1 VIAARPWILQGA
13 ADTEWASGG
22 RLIPLEGPAK
32 FQPPGLSL
40 RIWYHTQ
47 SMTLINSLL
56 GKPRRARAHF
66 AANVAKY
73 HDPTLVRS
81 LLDMSWELRFENPAE
96 MLHLAH
102 LATVIAPHCKSE
114 DRERLD
120 LLGEAWTH
128 FANAL
133 KVRGVLRVSGNA
145 FKKAER
151 FLEHTQC
158 QALRASYLECYAA
171 LRLRQMRLSETR
183 SALIEALEIREQA
196 GEPGAIALTLNQLAV
211 SESES
216 GSYITALQHLSRAN
230 RLITWESDP
239 RMFLL
244 SRHNSIYVLRAM
256 GRPVEALGLYER
268 LQPVYATAGDRVQ
281 RLRGQWLF
289 AKIAASFGRGSSD
302 ETAERAFR
310 ATARAAIELQLP
322 YESGKVLFELGSF
335 FASRRRWHQ
344 LELVM
349 VEALNLL
356 DHLGISRDSGL
367 ARVLL
372 LVGRDRARSQA
383 LLSRAGTLLI
393 RHHFAAAA

>member
-1 VIAARPWILQGA
+1 
-13 ADTEWASGG
+13 
-22 RLIPLEGPAK
+22 
-32 FQPPGLSL
+32 
-40 RIWYHTQ
+40 
-47 SMTLINSLL
+47 MTLLDSLL
-56 GKPRRARAHF
+56 AKPRRARAHF

-73 HDPTLVRS
+73 HDPALVRS
-81 LLDMSWELRFENPAE
+81 LLDKSWELRFENPAE

-102 LATVIAPHCKSE
+102 LARVIAPHCKGE
-114 DRERLD
+114 ERERLD

-133 KVRGVLRVSGNA
+133 KIRGVLRVSENA
-145 FKKAER
+145 FKKAESL
-151 FLEHTQC
+151 LEHTQC
-158 QALRASYLECYAA
+158 QTLRASFLECYAA
-171 LRLRQMRLSETR
+171 LRLRQMRFSETR
-183 SALIEALEIREQA
+183 SALVEALAIREQL
-196 GEPGAIALTLNQLAV
+196 GELGAIAATLNQIAILECQ
-211 SESES
+211 SRK
-216 GSYITALQHLSRAN
+216 YIAALQHLSRAN
-230 RLITWESDP
+230 RLIPWGSDP
-239 RMFLL
+239 RLYLL
-244 SRHNSIYVLRAM
+244 CRHNSIDALAMM
-256 GRPVEALGLYER
+256 GRSVEALNLFER
-268 LQPVYATAGDRVQ
+268 LQPVYATSGDQ
-281 RLRGQWLF
+281 MLQLRGQWLF
-289 AKIAASFGRGSSD
+289 AQIAASFGRASSD

-372 LVGRDRARSQA
+372 LAGRDRARSQT
-383 LLSRAGTLLI
+383 LLSRAGRLLS